1 MYYPS
6 VTVKA
11 KKVSCAGTCSFMP
24 RDGIGYERTLKKF
37 CSCAHATSSMRM
49 ESVDDCHPP
58 MFSKYNFVNIIGAQ
72 DLCVSN
78 EKTRLTDSNKGNF
91 EDILRTYN
99 KHRLAGLGLQSFWNQ
114 RLQFSW
120 CAVLSGNQVAL
131 QLHLEHLYHISLGW
145 LEICIILK
153 STCPA
158 TLFFQSSWKQAQMIA
173 SSALS
178 SWASKY
184 TAKKKTD
191 LSPTEKVRTASRMHW
206 LELTRAQ
213 TISAVFLIATSWNR
227 VWKCYRVL
235 KLVHGNTAGISM
247 RWHAEVTDKERKGG
261 GRFSAARVQ
270 LLYAM

>member
-11 KKVSCAGTCSFMP
+11 KKVSCAGTCKWRNSAVVRMQ
-24 RDGIGYERTLKKF
+24 LQA
-37 CSCAHATSSMRM
+37 CAL

-184 TAKKKTD
+184 TTKKNWFVSNRKSTYC
-191 LSPTEKVRTASRMHW
+191 LSNALAWANKSSNNFCCVSHRHKLKSGLKV
-206 LELTRAQ
+206 LPRA
-213 TISAVFLIATSWNR
+213 
-227 VWKCYRVL
+227 
-235 KLVHGNTAGISM
+235 
-247 RWHAEVTDKERKGG
+247 
-261 GRFSAARVQ
+261 
-270 LLYAM
+270 

>member
-24 RDGIGYERTLKKF
+24 RDGIGYERTVKKF

-120 CAVLSGNQVAL
+120 RAVLSGNQVAL

-158 TLFFQSSWKQAQMIA
+158 TLFFQSS
-173 SSALS
+173 
-178 SWASKY
+178 
-184 TAKKKTD
+184 
-191 LSPTEKVRTASRMHW
+191 
-206 LELTRAQ
+206 
-213 TISAVFLIATSWNR
+213 
-227 VWKCYRVL
+227 
-235 KLVHGNTAGISM
+235 
-247 RWHAEVTDKERKGG
+247 
-261 GRFSAARVQ
+261 
-270 LLYAM
+270 